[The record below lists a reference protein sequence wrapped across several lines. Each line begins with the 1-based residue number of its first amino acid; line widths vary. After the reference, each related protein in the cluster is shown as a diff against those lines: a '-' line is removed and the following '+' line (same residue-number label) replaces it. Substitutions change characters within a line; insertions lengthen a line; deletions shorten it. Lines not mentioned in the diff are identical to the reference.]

1 MKIVAAL
8 FADFMESF
16 LGGPSRLSTA
26 VGGSTYIGHTL
37 ARLTHIEGV
46 AGRVLVVRPRDAAIA
61 LDCLKQSGLEDRV
74 TISTCDSGERPR
86 RGLLRSA
93 RKWGLASWRGTPLG
107 TTWFDEFIEPL
118 AVARLLDE
126 TGAEGALCFDGC
138 QPLLDPEIA
147 SRMVQHV
154 RDNEAD
160 ANFVFTQAPP
170 GLAGI
175 LLRRQVT
182 RELLENNWPAGLLL
196 SYRPELPRG
205 DLITRAMCCPVSPA
219 VAQTQAR
226 FCGDTRTSSEVVV
239 GVYETLGE
247 RANADSACEFA
258 RQKNQQLPVL
268 PVELELELTTADP
281 LPRTTPRPRGER
293 VPQRSLSDFAALD
306 RLLAEF
312 AGAEPVRQMPELF
325 EHAESRAPVT
335 GDGDSL
341 LVLGGHGDPLQ
352 HARFA
357 DVLRSA
363 RRAGVCGISV
373 VSPLVD
379 LSEANL
385 EALFENRVDVL
396 EIQIDATSRESYL
409 RLHGVD
415 AYERVLANI
424 ERIEAERRRRVCP
437 QPLLVPSLTRCAAT
451 LPELESFFDSWTR
464 RTGWAV
470 IRGYSTFSERLPADE
485 LIGCGPLV
493 RAGCRRL
500 NARLML
506 HADGA
511 VPRCG
516 QDFEGAWPLGYWTT
530 TRLCEI
536 WGGSRLVTLRE
547 QHEGG
552 RFSELPLC
560 RNCDEWFR
568 P

>member
-8 FADFMESF
+8 FADFVESF

-26 VGGSTYIGHTL
+26 LGSSTVIGRTL
-37 ARLTHIEGV
+37 ARLMHIEGV
-46 AGRVLVVRPRDAAIA
+46 AERLLVVRPRDAAMA
-61 LDCLKQSGLEDRV
+61 EVCLKKNGLENRV
-74 TISTCDSGERPR
+74 AISACDSGERPR

-126 TGAEGALCFDGC
+126 TGAEGALCCDGC
-138 QPLLDPEIA
+138 QPLLDPGIA
-147 SRMVQHV
+147 SRMVQHA

-160 ANFVFTQAPP
+160 ASFVFTQAPP

-182 RELLENNWPAGLLL
+182 RELLENNWPVGLLL

-205 DLITRAMCCPVSPA
+205 DLITRAMCCAVPA
-219 VAQTQAR
+219 AVVQTQAR
-226 FCGDTRTSSEVVV
+226 FCGDTRRSAEVVT
-239 GVYETLGE
+239 GIYESLGE
-247 RANADSACEFA
+247 CANADSACQFA
-258 RQKNQQLPVL
+258 RQLNRQLPTL
-268 PVELELELTTADP
+268 PAELELELTTADP
-281 LPRTTPRPRGER
+281 LPRTTLRPRGDR
-293 VPQRSLSDFAALD
+293 VSQRTLSDISALTA
-306 RLLAEF
+306 LFAEF
-312 AGAEPVRQMPELF
+312 ADSETIPKVPELF
-325 EHAESRAPVT
+325 EHVKSRIPITGES
-335 GDGDSL
+335 DSL

-352 HARFA
+352 HLQFA

-363 RRAGVCGISV
+363 RRAGICGISV

-385 EALFENRVDVL
+385 EAMFQNRVDVL

-424 ERIEAERRRRVCP
+424 ERIEAERRRRLCP

-451 LPELESFFDSWTR
+451 LPELEDFFDSWIR

-470 IRGYSTFSERLPADE
+470 IRGYSTFAERLPADE
-485 LIGCGPLV
+485 LIGGAPLI
-493 RAGCRRL
+493 REGCRRL
-500 NARLML
+500 NTRLML

-516 QDFEGAWPLGYWTT
+516 QDFEGAFPVGYWTT
-530 TRLCEI
+530 TRLGEI
-536 WGGSRLVTLRE
+536 WAGSRLTTLRQ

-552 RFSELPLC
+552 RFTELPLC